1 MAKNYQILQKLP
13 LTDLLIKINGGENC
27 IFNTLD
33 PDRAEKCGENEE
45 GCVNCNKCIA
55 DWLNEEE
62 NKDV

>member
-1 MAKNYQILQKLP
+1 MAKNYQILQKLS

-33 PDRAEKCGENEE
+33 PDRAEKCGEDESR
-45 GCVNCNKCIA
+45 CVNCNKCIA

-62 NKDV
+62 NKDA

>member
-1 MAKNYQILQKLP
+1 MAKNYQILQKLSLP
-13 LTDLLIKINGGENC
+13 DLLIKINGGENC

-33 PDRAEKCGENEE
+33 PDRAEKCGEDEE
-45 GCVNCNKCIA
+45 RCVNCNKCIV